1 MGPVA
6 RSFVDGLAAAGQSWW
21 QVLPL
26 GPPGSGNCPYQC
38 YSAFAGNPLLISP
51 ELLYED
57 GLISED
63 ELDGARLA
71 PSQRVD
77 FAAVGRAKSRLL
89 HAAFER
95 WQAGAAQPLR
105 EAFHAFVIREH
116 EWLDDFALYMALRE
130 ARPRVRWN
138 RWPRPLLRRNPAALR
153 SAARELSPV
162 VQRRKL
168 EQFLFFHQL
177 AGLRAYAA
185 GKSVRFIGDLPIFVS
200 PQSADVWTHPH
211 LFKLDADYRPRVISG
226 VPPDLF
232 CPTGQRWG
240 NPLYDWKAMR
250 RDGFAW
256 WIARVRSALAQAD
269 LIRIDHFR
277 GFAAAWEIPAAN
289 SAAANG
295 RWVPAPGAPLFTAI
309 KGSGVVSS
317 PSTSTAAGSLPF
329 FVEDLGFITPDVIAL
344 REQFGF
350 PGMRVLQFAFGSTP
364 RDPFLPHNFVPNT
377 VAVTG
382 THDNQ
387 TTAAWFAALS
397 KEDRERVLLYA
408 PDAAADPAWAMI
420 RLAWSSVA
428 RLAIVPL
435 QDLHALG
442 SEARMNIPG
451 TPKGNWSWIAP
462 DPPIPQPI
470 IDKLKHQTQAYAR
483 T

>member
-1 MGPVA
+1 MGPAA
-6 RSFVDGLAAAGQSWW
+6 RCFVDSLAAAGQSWW

-26 GPPGSGNCPYQC
+26 GPPGRGNCPYQC

-89 HAAFER
+89 QAAFER

-105 EAFHAFVIREH
+105 EAFHAFVIRAQ
-116 EWLDDFALYMALRE
+116 EWLEDFALYMALRE
-130 ARPRVRWN
+130 ARPRVHWN
-138 RWPRPLLRRNPAALR
+138 RWPRPLQRRNPGALR
-153 SAARELSPV
+153 SAARELSPAL
-162 VQRRKL
+162 QRRKL

-177 AGLRAYAA
+177 AGLRTYAA

-211 LFKLDADYRPRVISG
+211 LFKLDQDYRPRVISG
-226 VPPDLF
+226 VPPDMF

-269 LIRIDHFR
+269 LVRIDHFR
-277 GFAAAWEIPAAN
+277 GFAASWEIPADN
-289 SAAANG
+289 SAAAQG
-295 RWVPAPGAPLFTAI
+295 RWVPAPGAALFAAI

-317 PSTSTAAGSLPF
+317 PSSSTAADSLPF
-329 FVEDLGFITPDVIAL
+329 FVEDLGFITPDVVAL

-377 VAVTG
+377 VAVTC
-382 THDNQ
+382 THDNE

-397 KEDRERVLLYA
+397 REDRTRVLLYA
-408 PDAAADPAWAMI
+408 PDAAADPAWAVI

-451 TPKGNWSWIAP
+451 TPNGNWSWIAP
-462 DPPIPQPI
+462 DPPLPETIVE
-470 IDKLKHQTQAYAR
+470 KLKHLTQTYAR